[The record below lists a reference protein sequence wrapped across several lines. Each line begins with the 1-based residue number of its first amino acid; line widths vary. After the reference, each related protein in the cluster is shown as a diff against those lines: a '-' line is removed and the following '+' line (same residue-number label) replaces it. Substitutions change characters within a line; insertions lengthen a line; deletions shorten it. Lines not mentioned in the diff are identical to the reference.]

1 MIDFIEMDLSHA
13 KAVFELEQ
21 KCFSDPWTYD
31 NICYEIEGNPFS
43 TGWLMLEGKKIVGF
57 AFLWILFERA
67 DIADIAIVPEER
79 NNGYGMEFLKFLEM
93 EAIQK
98 GCELFSLEVKESN
111 QTARHL
117 YEKFGFIE
125 TNRSK
130 KYYSDGQTAI
140 YMSTPIGG
148 I

>member
-67 DIADIAIVPEER
+67 D
-79 NNGYGMEFLKFLEM
+79 L
-93 EAIQK
+93 
-98 GCELFSLEVKESN
+98 SLI
-111 QTARHL
+111 H
-117 YEKFGFIE
+117 I
-125 TNRSK
+125 
-130 KYYSDGQTAI
+130 
-140 YMSTPIGG
+140 
-148 I
+148 